1 MISLLFLTTLIFL
14 NCLGIVEHFMK
25 QNAIERYFGI
35 DGTNTTLKT
44 EILAGLTTFLTMA
57 YIIFVNPNILAQAGM
72 DKNAVFVATCLASA
86 LGCFLMG
93 FLARLPVA
101 LAPGMGLNAFFTY
114 TVVLEMGQ
122 TWQTALG
129 AVFLSGCIFVL
140 ISLFRVREWVI
151 NAIPETLKQGIVAGI
166 GAFLAFIALKEAQ
179 IIVASNA
186 TFVTLGDLTQFAPA
200 MAILSFFLIVV
211 FIQRKMSSAV
221 ILAILIVTM
230 ISLAAG
236 QTSYQGLV
244 SMPPSIAPT
253 FMQLDIKSAFDVGM
267 ISVIFAFL
275 FVDLF
280 DTSGTLI
287 GVTKK
292 AGLIQADGKIPNMG
306 KALIADSTA
315 TITGTMLGTSSVT
328 SFVESSAGVAVG
340 GRTGLVAVVVG
351 VLFLVALF
359 FAPLASVIPSYATA
373 GAIFYVSVLMLFTLR
388 DIHWDDLTEAAPV
401 AVVLLLT
408 PLSFSIA
415 DGISLGF
422 ITYTAAKVLSGRHKE
437 INVAVWVMTLI
448 FLGKIVFL
456 S

>member
-1 MISLLFLTTLIFL
+1 
-14 NCLGIVEHFMK
+14 MK

>member
-1 MISLLFLTTLIFL
+1 
-14 NCLGIVEHFMK
+14 MK

-230 ISLAAG
+230 ISLTAG